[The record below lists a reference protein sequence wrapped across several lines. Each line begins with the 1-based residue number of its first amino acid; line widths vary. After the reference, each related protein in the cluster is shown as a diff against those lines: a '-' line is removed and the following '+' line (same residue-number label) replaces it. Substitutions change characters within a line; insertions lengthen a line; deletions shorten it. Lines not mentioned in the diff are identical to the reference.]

1 MERLGIELYIAGV
14 CHKGAFEGWVELS
27 EAIAGGNSSDFHVKR
42 SRLD

>member
-14 CHKGAFEGWVELS
+14 CYKRTFEGWVELS
-27 EAIAGGNSSDFHVKR
+27 ETIAGGNCSDFHVKC